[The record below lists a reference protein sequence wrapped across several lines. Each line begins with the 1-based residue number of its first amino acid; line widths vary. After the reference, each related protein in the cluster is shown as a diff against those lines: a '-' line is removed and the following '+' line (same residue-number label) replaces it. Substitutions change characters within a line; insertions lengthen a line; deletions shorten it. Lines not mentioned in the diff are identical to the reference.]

1 MKCPYCEHTESK
13 VIDSRP
19 TEEFSC
25 IRRRRECLRCERRFT
40 TYEKVETYPLMVV
53 KRDGS
58 RQMFDRQKIL
68 NGILRACNKRDIP
81 MDTIDQVVEDI
92 ETAIFNL
99 PEREI
104 SSEEIGVIVMEKL
117 KNLDQVAYI
126 RFVSVYR
133 DFKDINSFLEE
144 LKSLKKE

>member
-104 SSEEIGVIVMEKL
+104 SSKEIGVIVMEKL
-117 KNLDQVAYI
+117 KNLGPSCVYPFCVRI
-126 RFVSVYR
+126 SRF
-133 DFKDINSFLEE
+133 
-144 LKSLKKE
+144 

>member
-1 MKCPYCEHTESK
+1 
-13 VIDSRP
+13 
-19 TEEFSC
+19 
-25 IRRRRECLRCERRFT
+25 
-40 TYEKVETYPLMVV
+40 
-53 KRDGS
+53 
-58 RQMFDRQKIL
+58 
-68 NGILRACNKRDIP
+68 
-81 MDTIDQVVEDI
+81 MDTIDHVVEDI

-104 SSEEIGVIVMEKL
+104 SSKEIGKTVMEKL